1 VTLGGAGIGRI
12 LTGVAFGAL
21 AAAAGAVLGQMTGE
35 STFAVLPLLAVA
47 LVGLTLGPAA
57 AMATYAIAGGSLIV
71 QGIIVQHELVSAANL
86 ARVTLFVVG
95 SPLIVL
101 LALRA
106 ERQRSES
113 RLAQDMSAAAERM
126 ANRERGAADEARRD
140 LQVALQQVERERTRL
155 EEVAEAIPEPLIV
168 YDADGKG
175 TYANRA
181 ALRTFGRSF
190 YDRPLD
196 EWGRL
201 AEPRD
206 DRGQALP
213 MDDWPQVRARDEVT
227 KRRMLIRLP
236 MSGRDLLVD
245 VEGTP
250 VPDGGCVLLL
260 RDVGKEVD
268 ERRRLSRFASFVAHE
283 LRNPLAVAKAR
294 IELSAREI
302 TAVSDGPSHGQR
314 ALESVDAAIA
324 ILDRLELFSR
334 AEAGRLEAE
343 LQPFDLRE
351 AAAASVER
359 LRASGSE
366 REVEISVSGDPVV
379 GGDLQL
385 TQQALTNLLTNADRY
400 SSDGA
405 PIRVEINGGP
415 APELRVRDGGPGV
428 SAEVAEHLFI
438 ERVDSGRGLGLGL
451 YLVRAAMEAQGGIVR
466 LEERAP
472 SAVFLLR
479 WPRRDEP

>member
-1 VTLGGAGIGRI
+1 MSLGGTGVGRI

-21 AAAAGAVLGQMTGE
+21 AAAGGAVLGEMTGE

-57 AMATYAIAGGSLIV
+57 AVTTYAIAGGSLIA
-71 QGIIVQHELVSAANL
+71 QGIVVQNELVSAANL

-95 SPLIVL
+95 APMIVL
-101 LALRA
+101 LAMRA
-106 ERQRSES
+106 ERQHTES
-113 RLAQDMSAAAERM
+113 RLARDMSVAAEQM
-126 ANRERGAADEARRD
+126 ANRERSAADEARRD
-140 LQVALQQVERERTRL
+140 LQNALQQVERERTRL

-168 YDADGKG
+168 YAADGRG

-206 DRGQALP
+206 DRGQPLS
-213 MDDWPQVRARDEVT
+213 MDDWPQVQARDAVT
-227 KRRMLIRLP
+227 RRRMIIRLP
-236 MSGRDLLVD
+236 MSGKDLLVD

-294 IELSAREI
+294 IELGARAT
-302 TAVSDGPSHGQR
+302 TAVSGASSHAQR

-334 AEAGRLEAE
+334 AEAGRLEAD

-351 AAAASVER
+351 AASASVER
-359 LRASGSE
+359 LRASGSD
-366 REVEISVSGDPVV
+366 REVEISVSGEPLVV
-379 GGDLQL
+379 GDLQL

-400 SSDGA
+400 STDGE
-405 PIRVEINGGP
+405 PIAVEISSGV
-415 APELRVRDGGPGV
+415 APELRVRDAGPGV
-428 SAEVAEHLFI
+428 SDDVAEHLFI
-438 ERVDSGRGLGLGL
+438 ERVNSGRGLGLGL

-472 SAVFLLR
+472 AAVFLLR
-479 WPRRDEP
+479 WPRRDDA